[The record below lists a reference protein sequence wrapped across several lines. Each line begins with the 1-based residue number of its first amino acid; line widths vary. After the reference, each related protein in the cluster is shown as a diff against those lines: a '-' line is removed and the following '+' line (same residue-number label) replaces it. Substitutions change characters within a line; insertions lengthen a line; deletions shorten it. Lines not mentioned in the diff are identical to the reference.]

1 LQRLCCSVLA
11 AVPLVS
17 ANQEGPARH
26 FSGNVFAAFQGVS
39 GTTAMIQ
46 FEVQTGPRGNLQD
59 G

>member
-1 LQRLCCSVLA
+1 LCCSVLA